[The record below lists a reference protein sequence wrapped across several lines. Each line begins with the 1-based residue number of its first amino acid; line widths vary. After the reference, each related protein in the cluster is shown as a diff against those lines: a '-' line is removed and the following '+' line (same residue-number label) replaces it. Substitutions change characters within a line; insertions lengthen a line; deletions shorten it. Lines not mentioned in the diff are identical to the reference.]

1 MNLTR
6 IAGPPGTGKTTT
18 AMKIISENEDKSI
31 AFVSYT
37 KSAIKSATERLDFS
51 LFNKKDNHFR
61 TLHSLCSKLL
71 KADELTILTNSEIN
85 KWAEG
90 LGLTEQQKDT
100 FLSIYD
106 YQRNS
111 VIPDKHLQ
119 LLVIDIE
126 KYKKLRKEYEEYKKK
141 LNKFDYTDIIFYTYK
156 FKLFPKVD
164 LLIIDE
170 AQDLTRLQ
178 WALVNYWI
186 TKVPETVI
194 IGDDDQTIYSHLG
207 ADPTF
212 FIKLN
217 PKKHRELLTSYRLA
231 KNIYKFSKKVIEKN
245 KNRIK
250 KNFKPHSDNPEGSII
265 YSTVDMAI
273 EQSLKEN
280 KSLFILYRNRKYFQE
295 AEEYLIKNFI
305 PFSYIEGSKHAVFLT
320 YKAILENHPIT
331 AAEVKEILKEIKINE
346 EQRKKIKKALYKY
359 KQDEVIAD
367 DPDIDELF
375 SYIREKTIYHLFP
388 DKPIKVLSYWDYIIS
403 RYKYYEIT
411 NSPVKIGTIHSSK
424 GLEADNV
431 YLSLKQTQKTYLG
444 SDIETERRIFYV
456 GLTRAKE
463 RVFIPLDN
471 GKRQFQF

>member
-18 AMKIISENEDKSI
+18 AMEIISENEDKSI

-71 KADELTILTNSEIN
+71 GADELTILTNTEIN

-111 VIPDKHLQ
+111 IIPDKHLQ

-126 KYKKLRKEYEEYKKK
+126 KYKKLRKEYEEYKKS

-178 WALVNYWI
+178 WMLVNFWI

-265 YSTVDMAI
+265 YSTIDMAI
-273 EQSLKEN
+273 EQSIKEN

-295 AEEYLIKNFI
+295 AED
-305 PFSYIEGSKHAVFLT
+305 
-320 YKAILENHPIT
+320 ILENHPIT
-331 AAEVKEILKEIKINE
+331 AAEVKVILREIKINE
-346 EQRKKIKKALYKY
+346 EQKKKIKKALYKY
-359 KQDEVIAD
+359 KQDEVIVD
-367 DPDIDELF
+367 DPDIIEFF
-375 SYIREKTIYHLFP
+375 SYIKSKTIYYLFP
-388 DKPIKVLSYWDYIIS
+388 DKPLKMLTYWDYIIG

-411 NSPVKIGTIHSSK
+411 NSHIKVGTIHSSK

-431 YLSLKQTQKTYLG
+431 YLSLKQTKRTYLG

-463 RVFIPLDN
+463 KVFIPIDN
-471 GKRQFQF
+471 GKKKFQF